1 MQRLPLDQAARYPG
15 YVIPVI
21 DLFAGPGGLGEG
33 FSSLLDQKH
42 RQTFKI
48 ALSIEMDPAA
58 RETLRLRSFFRQFDS
73 KQVPEE
79 YYDVLRGKLSL
90 DALYERYPI
99 QAASSDA
106 EAWKAELGKVNAA
119 EVDHRISNA
128 LGGASDWVLIGG
140 PPCQAYSLAGRARV
154 INVDREKYEND
165 GRHTLYKQ
173 YLRILRVHRPPFFV
187 MENVKGI
194 LSSKL
199 AGNLIV
205 EKILADLRSPMGKRS
220 GSSDIPEL
228 GYRLFPFADYS
239 DTLPFCDPKPT
250 PSDFIIKAEKHGIP
264 QSRHRFIVLGI
275 RNDISWTPARLRN
288 LKKEITV
295 WKAIGDLP
303 RLRSR
308 LSGKGSSAPENDTQ
322 EVWAAAVR
330 ELLSCPLNEEEGVR
344 REVQEKIIAS
354 LRSLRDVKCGGEFVS
369 NSRKPSWQRQWL
381 SDARL
386 KGTCNHESRRHRKD
400 DLWRYMFASSFAA
413 VEKRSPTLLDFPPH
427 LLPDHKN
434 IEVLGETRG
443 QVAFADRFRVQLKHR
458 SSATVTSH
466 IAKDGHYFIHYDPT
480 QCRSLTVREAA
491 RLQTFPDNYFFLGQK
506 TEQYRQ
512 VGNAVPPLL
521 ASKLARIVAGY
532 FHESEED

>member
-1 MQRLPLDQAARYPG
+1 
-15 YVIPVI
+15 VIPVI

-33 FSSLLDQKH
+33 FASRLD
-42 RQTFKI
+42 RERRRIFKI
-48 ALSIEMDPAA
+48 ALSVEMDPAA
-58 RETLRLRSFFRQFDS
+58 RATLRLRSFCRQFEPGRL
-73 KQVPEE
+73 PEE
-79 YYDVLRGKLSL
+79 YYKVLRGKLSL
-90 DALYERYPI
+90 ADLYKKYPSE
-99 QAASSDA
+99 ATASDA
-106 EAWKAELGKVNAA
+106 EAWEAELGKVDSG
-119 EVDHRISNA
+119 EVDRRIGNA
-128 LGGASDWVLIGG
+128 LAGAEDWVLIGG

-173 YLRILRVHRPPFFV
+173 YLRILRVHRPPVFV

-205 EKILADLRSPMGKRS
+205 ERILADLKSPLGRTTCP
-220 GSSDIPEL
+220 SDAEEL
-228 GYRLFPFADYS
+228 GYNLFPFADYGETHS
-239 DTLPFCDPKPT
+239 FGNVERS
-250 PSDFIIKAEKHGIP
+250 PSDFIIRAEMHGIP

-275 RNDISWTPARLRN
+275 RNDTSWTPARLRN

-295 WKAIGDLP
+295 WNAIGDLP

-308 LSGKGSSAPENDTQ
+308 LSGKGRSKPENDTQ

-330 ELLSCPLNEEEGVR
+330 ELLLHPLNEKNGV
-344 REVQEKIIAS
+344 EANVQKKIIDS
-354 LRSLRDVKCGGEFVS
+354 LKKLRNVECGGEFVRNYRS
-369 NSRKPSWQRQWL
+369 PNWQRQWL
-381 SDARL
+381 SDPRL
-386 KGTCNHESRRHRKD
+386 KGACNHESRRHRKD
-400 DLWRYMFASSFAA
+400 DLWRYMFASCYAA
-413 VEKRSPTLLDFPPH
+413 VEKKSPILLDFPPH

-434 IEVLGETRG
+434 IEVLADTRAE
-443 QVAFADRFRVQLKHR
+443 VAFADRFRVQLKHR
-458 SSATVTSH
+458 SSSTVTSH

-491 RLQTFPDNYFFLGQK
+491 RLQTFPDNYYFLGQK

-521 ASKLARIVAGY
+521 ASKLAGIVADY
-532 FHESEED
+532 FLESVED